1 MSIVILVGGTSAN
14 GNAEHRYLVNAFLNQ
29 YGDQVKRIITCQPQ
43 KSPLHKRLKRA
54 LKRGNYR
61 ERIARARF
69 GKGYGPDGNLLAHCL
84 FGETLVDNMPGGDK
98 ITVVDSHNSTECA
111 ELLDADKPD
120 VIVVYGTAILKPHIF
135 TKARQVTLNMH
146 TGLSPHY
153 RGDSTL
159 FWPVFYNDPDHLG
172 VTVHKMVADVDGGD
186 IVYTGLVD
194 YESGDGEAE
203 LFAKGVKVG
212 TKLYLQAV
220 QDVFDGSIVYHPQ
233 DLSTGREFRWI
244 HRTVEAEKTV
254 LENFERWAHGAQ

>member
-1 MSIVILVGGTSAN
+1 
-14 GNAEHRYLVNAFLNQ
+14 
-29 YGDQVKRIITCQPQ
+29 
-43 KSPLHKRLKRA
+43 
-54 LKRGNYR
+54 
-61 ERIARARF
+61 
-69 GKGYGPDGNLLAHCL
+69 
-84 FGETLVDNMPGGDK
+84 
-98 ITVVDSHNSTECA
+98 
-111 ELLDADKPD
+111 
-120 VIVVYGTAILKPHIF
+120 
-135 TKARQVTLNMH
+135 
-146 TGLSPHY
+146 
-153 RGDSTL
+153 
-159 FWPVFYNDPDHLG
+159 
-172 VTVHKMVADVDGGD
+172 MVADVDGGD